1 MAILGERAEEQKQRK
16 RANTQYSESDTIT
29 VISNIP
35 PYHYQQQHQHQ
46 QSNQISFVKTSTIR
60 TQAAFTGVFC
70 CYWIL
75 VG

>member
-1 MAILGERAEEQKQRK
+1 MNDYPRRAGRGEEAENKS
-16 RANTQYSESDTIT
+16 NNQYSESDTIT

-35 PYHYQQQHQHQ
+35 PYHYQQHHQ
-46 QSNQISFVKTSTIR
+46 QSNQISFVKTSTTR